1 MKRFILLCC
10 FCAIKTFAVAQSVNC
25 NFQPPVITLDFGDD
39 RNPHDLS
46 LSHLK
51 DYYKKVAGICP
62 DDGHFSFAS
71 YTGGCFFDNW
81 ISFNKD
87 HTPGSVRG
95 RMMIVNASYKPATFF
110 ALALSGLKPNTRY
123 ELSAWFVNVCKRGEG
138 CNPTPPEIRM
148 TVWADGKVIS
158 KLYSGAI
165 NPTGTDTWIRS
176 SGIFMTPPAFSGI
189 SITMDDMTEGGCGND
204 FAMDD
209 VEVRECKI
217 IEPVKLPVPKPQTV
231 VLRKP
236 EVKEKPVKPIIKKEP
251 PPATVKTKIETQ
263 VAPVIK
269 NEKPAGAV
277 TTVKPSVTTVP
288 DVLATR
294 DNPVI
299 KKIETMDSDIT
310 VELYDNGEIDG
321 DTVTIYHN
329 NKMLVSH
336 AALSTKP
343 VTVKIKVDNN
353 NPHHELVMVADNLGS
368 IPPNTSLMVITTKY
382 KRHEVFISSSEQ
394 KNAKVVIDLQNQ

>member
-1 MKRFILLCC
+1 
-10 FCAIKTFAVAQSVNC
+10 
-25 NFQPPVITLDFGDD
+25 
-39 RNPHDLS
+39 
-46 LSHLK
+46 
-51 DYYKKVAGICP
+51 
-62 DDGHFSFAS
+62 
-71 YTGGCFFDNW
+71 
-81 ISFNKD
+81 
-87 HTPGSVRG
+87 
-95 RMMIVNASYKPATFF
+95 MMIVNASFKPATFF